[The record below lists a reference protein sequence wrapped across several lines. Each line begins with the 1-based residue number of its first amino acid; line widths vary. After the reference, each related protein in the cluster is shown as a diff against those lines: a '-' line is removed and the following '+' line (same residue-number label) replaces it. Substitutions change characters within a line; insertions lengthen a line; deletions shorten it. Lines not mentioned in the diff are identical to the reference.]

1 MNGLLGDELLR
12 LPVRVHGIELG
23 QPVDLVL
30 DRSRRVVGLDVRC
43 GDERKRF
50 LPLAAAHVGQHEI
63 AVSSPLV
70 LLDEAQVSF
79 YRAGGTSLSALRGA
93 KVLRHGLED
102 GRLADVELGPGAEVV
117 AIVLTDGRR
126 LPLGEG
132 VHLVETRRSAA

>member
-79 YRAGGTSLSALRGA
+79 YRADGTSLSALRGA

-132 VHLVETRRSAA
+132 VHLETRRSAA